1 MYEHSDCMLCSIG
14 GVGGVN
20 VEGGGAADCSTP
32 GDGDM
37 TVMGTADGG
46 LGLPKT
52 PGVKAGGGGVNVE
65 GGWVNVEGGGVNVEG
80 GGVNVEGGG
89 VNVEGGGANVGGA
102 AGVLGKPRKPGGD

>member
-20 VEGGGAADCSTP
+20 VEGGGGGAADCSTP

-37 TVMGTADGG
+37 TVMGTAEGG

-52 PGVKAGGGGVNVE
+52 PGVKAG
-65 GGWVNVEGGGVNVEG
+65 GGGVNVEG